1 MILVHVEVVKNTNNV
16 VEHNISD
23 RWYQRSI
30 LIKGWQ
36 KMDIFEKK
44 QQFKELRE
52 LFKELTHYLDINA
65 IKKEIENLS
74 QVMNES
80 NFWSNQREAKKII
93 DQSNQLKN
101 KLETIDNIKNQLED
115 IEVGFSLIEENED
128 ENLSKEIATLLKKL
142 DEDTHEFEIDLL
154 LSGPYDN
161 NNAILEIHPGAGG
174 TESQDWGEMLLRMY
188 NRYAETKNF
197 KVDILDYLHG
207 DEAGIK
213 SVTLLIKGVNAYGY
227 LKAEKGVHR
236 LVRISPFDSSGRRH
250 TSFASVD
257 VIPEIDDEIE
267 IEIKQDDLKIDT
279 YRSSG
284 AGGQHVNTTDS
295 AIRITHIP
303 TGTVVTCQNERSQ
316 VSNRERAM
324 KTLKNKLYQ
333 LEIQKQQEQMQN
345 IRGEM
350 KEIGWGSQIRSYV
363 FHPYSLVKDHRTN
376 AEVGNVQ
383 AIMDGNIEHFIY
395 EYLKDQ
401 IKA

>member
-1 MILVHVEVVKNTNNV
+1 
-16 VEHNISD
+16 
-23 RWYQRSI
+23 
-30 LIKGWQ
+30 
-36 KMDIFEKK
+36 MDIFEKK

-52 LFKELTHYLDINA
+52 HFKELINYIDINE
-65 IKKEIENLS
+65 IKNEIDDLNL
-74 QVMNES
+74 VMNES
-80 NFWSNQREAKKII
+80 DFWSDQREAKKII
-93 DQSNQLKN
+93 DKSNKLKN
-101 KLETIDNIKNQLED
+101 KLDSIDDIKKLIDEV
-115 IEVGFSLIEENED
+115 EVGFALIEETED
-128 ENLSKEIATLLKKL
+128 ENLSKEIVALLKKL
-142 DEDTHEFEIDLL
+142 DIDTHKFEIDLL

-161 NNAILEIHPGAGG
+161 NNVILEIHPGAGG

-188 NRYAETKNF
+188 NRYAELKNF
-197 KVDILDYLHG
+197 KVEILDYLHG
-207 DEAGIK
+207 DEAGLK

-257 VIPEIDDEIE
+257 VIPEIDEDIE
-267 IEIKQDDLKIDT
+267 IDIKQEDLRIDT

-295 AIRITHIP
+295 AIRITHLP
-303 TGTVVTCQNERSQ
+303 TGVVVTCQHERSQ
-316 VSNRERAM
+316 VSNRERAL

-345 IRGEM
+345 LRGEM

-376 AEVGNVQ
+376 AEIGNVQ
-383 AIMDGNIEHFIY
+383 AVMDGNIEYFIY
-395 EYLKDQ
+395 EYLKNQ